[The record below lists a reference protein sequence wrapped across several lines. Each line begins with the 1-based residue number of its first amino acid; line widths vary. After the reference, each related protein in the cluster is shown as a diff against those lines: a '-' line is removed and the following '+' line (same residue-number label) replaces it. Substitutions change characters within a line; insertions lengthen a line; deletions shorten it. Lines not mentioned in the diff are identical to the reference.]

1 MDRYMIVIPAKNRAF
16 NMKCDDGD
24 SMKLETLQKL
34 VGGPIEPVPALLSA
48 EWAREKDVDGILLLV
63 NEEGLMK
70 ERPLTNQRASEMTAA
85 ELVGPAVV
93 AAKRGEELI
102 GFAKPV
108 WTPSA
113 PSGCEPEK
121 MKRRRAELTGCGI
134 PTLDVRTIPQYER
147 QNVAQIVFDA
157 VQREFQ
163 RPEVREDYERW
174 KEERRK
180 RPAGAGTPTSQ
191 PG

>member
-70 ERPLTNQRASEMTAA
+70 ERPLTNQRASEMAAA

-93 AAKRGEELI
+93 AEKRGDELI

-108 WTPSA
+108 VETI
-113 PSGCEPEK
+113 C
-121 MKRRRAELTGCGI
+121 AEWL
-134 PTLDVRTIPQYER
+134 
-147 QNVAQIVFDA
+147 
-157 VQREFQ
+157 
-163 RPEVREDYERW
+163 
-174 KEERRK
+174 
-180 RPAGAGTPTSQ
+180 
-191 PG
+191 

>member
-63 NEEGLMK
+63 NEEGRLK
-70 ERPLTNQRASEMTAA
+70 GLPENPRAEEMVSYAA
-85 ELVGPAVV
+85 PAHAKLVGPAIV
-93 AAKRGEELI
+93 AAGGARRSSALQSL
-102 GFAKPV
+102 
-108 WTPSA
+108 WRRPSV

-121 MKRRRAELTGCGI
+121 RR
-134 PTLDVRTIPQYER
+134 
-147 QNVAQIVFDA
+147 
-157 VQREFQ
+157 
-163 RPEVREDYERW
+163 
-174 KEERRK
+174 
-180 RPAGAGTPTSQ
+180 
-191 PG
+191 

>member
-34 VGGPIEPVPALLSA
+34 VGGPIKPVPALLSA

-63 NEEGLMK
+63 NEEGL
-70 ERPLTNQRASEMTAA
+70 TNQRASEMTAA

-93 AAKRGEELI
+93 AAKRGDELI

-108 WTPSA
+108 VETI
-113 PSGCEPEK
+113 C
-121 MKRRRAELTGCGI
+121 AEWL
-134 PTLDVRTIPQYER
+134 
-147 QNVAQIVFDA
+147 
-157 VQREFQ
+157 
-163 RPEVREDYERW
+163 
-174 KEERRK
+174 
-180 RPAGAGTPTSQ
+180 
-191 PG
+191 

>member
-34 VGGPIEPVPALLSA
+34 
-48 EWAREKDVDGILLLV
+48 VDGILLLV

-93 AAKRGEELI
+93 AAKRGDELI

-108 WTPSA
+108 VDTI
-113 PSGCEPEK
+113 C
-121 MKRRRAELTGCGI
+121 AEWL
-134 PTLDVRTIPQYER
+134 
-147 QNVAQIVFDA
+147 
-157 VQREFQ
+157 
-163 RPEVREDYERW
+163 
-174 KEERRK
+174 
-180 RPAGAGTPTSQ
+180 
-191 PG
+191 

>member
-34 VGGPIEPVPALLSA
+34 VGGPIKPVPALLSA

-63 NEEGLMK
+63 K

-93 AAKRGEELI
+93 AAKRGDELI

-108 WTPSA
+108 VETI
-113 PSGCEPEK
+113 C
-121 MKRRRAELTGCGI
+121 AEWL
-134 PTLDVRTIPQYER
+134 
-147 QNVAQIVFDA
+147 
-157 VQREFQ
+157 
-163 RPEVREDYERW
+163 
-174 KEERRK
+174 
-180 RPAGAGTPTSQ
+180 
-191 PG
+191 

>member
-1 MDRYMIVIPAKNRAF
+1 MGYEEIMAAIKDINGPWSNAACRGYCRMAMKSAGVDEKTQKQRGRAKMDRYMIVIPAKNRAF

-34 VGGPIEPVPALLSA
+34 VGGPIKPVNSVLSA

-63 NEEGLMK
+63 NEEGMMK

-93 AAKRGEELI
+93 AAKRGDELI

-108 WTPSA
+108 VDTI
-113 PSGCEPEK
+113 C
-121 MKRRRAELTGCGI
+121 AEWL
-134 PTLDVRTIPQYER
+134 
-147 QNVAQIVFDA
+147 
-157 VQREFQ
+157 
-163 RPEVREDYERW
+163 
-174 KEERRK
+174 
-180 RPAGAGTPTSQ
+180 
-191 PG
+191 

>member
-24 SMKLETLQKL
+24 SMKLEKL
-34 VGGPIEPVPALLSA
+34 VGGPIEPVNSVLSA
-48 EWAREKDVDGILLLV
+48 EWAREKNVDGILLLV

-93 AAKRGEELI
+93 AAKRGDELI

-108 WTPSA
+108 VDTI
-113 PSGCEPEK
+113 C
-121 MKRRRAELTGCGI
+121 AEWL
-134 PTLDVRTIPQYER
+134 
-147 QNVAQIVFDA
+147 
-157 VQREFQ
+157 
-163 RPEVREDYERW
+163 
-174 KEERRK
+174 
-180 RPAGAGTPTSQ
+180 
-191 PG
+191 

>member
-1 MDRYMIVIPAKNRAF
+1 MIVIPAKNRAF

-24 SMKLETLQKL
+24 SMKQKL

-93 AAKRGEELI
+93 AAKRGDELI

-108 WTPSA
+108 VETI
-113 PSGCEPEK
+113 C
-121 MKRRRAELTGCGI
+121 AEWL
-134 PTLDVRTIPQYER
+134 
-147 QNVAQIVFDA
+147 
-157 VQREFQ
+157 
-163 RPEVREDYERW
+163 
-174 KEERRK
+174 
-180 RPAGAGTPTSQ
+180 
-191 PG
+191 

>member
-34 VGGPIEPVPALLSA
+34 VG
-48 EWAREKDVDGILLLV
+48 GILLLV

-93 AAKRGEELI
+93 AAKRGDVLI

-108 WTPSA
+108 VETI
-113 PSGCEPEK
+113 C
-121 MKRRRAELTGCGI
+121 AEWL
-134 PTLDVRTIPQYER
+134 
-147 QNVAQIVFDA
+147 
-157 VQREFQ
+157 
-163 RPEVREDYERW
+163 
-174 KEERRK
+174 
-180 RPAGAGTPTSQ
+180 
-191 PG
+191 

>member
-70 ERPLTNQRASEMTAA
+70 ERPLTSEMTAA

-93 AAKRGEELI
+93 AAKRGDELI

-108 WTPSA
+108 VETI
-113 PSGCEPEK
+113 C
-121 MKRRRAELTGCGI
+121 AEWL
-134 PTLDVRTIPQYER
+134 
-147 QNVAQIVFDA
+147 
-157 VQREFQ
+157 
-163 RPEVREDYERW
+163 
-174 KEERRK
+174 
-180 RPAGAGTPTSQ
+180 
-191 PG
+191 

>member
-48 EWAREKDVDGILLLV
+48 EWAREKDVDGILLL
-63 NEEGLMK
+63 MK

-93 AAKRGEELI
+93 AAKRGDELI

-108 WTPSA
+108 VETI
-113 PSGCEPEK
+113 C
-121 MKRRRAELTGCGI
+121 AEWL
-134 PTLDVRTIPQYER
+134 
-147 QNVAQIVFDA
+147 
-157 VQREFQ
+157 
-163 RPEVREDYERW
+163 
-174 KEERRK
+174 
-180 RPAGAGTPTSQ
+180 
-191 PG
+191 

>member
-93 AAKRGEELI
+93 AAKRGDELI

-108 WTPSA
+108 VETICAEWLCGGEDEETESRADRLRNTCAGRADDTAVRAAERSA
-113 PSGCEPEK
+113 D
-121 MKRRRAELTGCGI
+121 R
-134 PTLDVRTIPQYER
+134 
-147 QNVAQIVFDA
+147 F
-157 VQREFQ
+157 
-163 RPEVREDYERW
+163 
-174 KEERRK
+174 
-180 RPAGAGTPTSQ
+180 
-191 PG
+191 

>member
-48 EWAREKDVDGILLLV
+48 EWAREKDVV

-93 AAKRGEELI
+93 AAKRGDELI

-108 WTPSA
+108 VETI
-113 PSGCEPEK
+113 C
-121 MKRRRAELTGCGI
+121 AEWL
-134 PTLDVRTIPQYER
+134 
-147 QNVAQIVFDA
+147 
-157 VQREFQ
+157 
-163 RPEVREDYERW
+163 
-174 KEERRK
+174 
-180 RPAGAGTPTSQ
+180 
-191 PG
+191 

>member
-24 SMKLETLQKL
+24 SMKL

-63 NEEGLMK
+63 NEDGLMK
-70 ERPLTNQRASEMTAA
+70 ERPLTNQRASEMAAA

-93 AAKRGEELI
+93 AAKRGDELI

-108 WTPSA
+108 VETI
-113 PSGCEPEK
+113 C
-121 MKRRRAELTGCGI
+121 AEWL
-134 PTLDVRTIPQYER
+134 
-147 QNVAQIVFDA
+147 
-157 VQREFQ
+157 
-163 RPEVREDYERW
+163 
-174 KEERRK
+174 
-180 RPAGAGTPTSQ
+180 
-191 PG
+191 